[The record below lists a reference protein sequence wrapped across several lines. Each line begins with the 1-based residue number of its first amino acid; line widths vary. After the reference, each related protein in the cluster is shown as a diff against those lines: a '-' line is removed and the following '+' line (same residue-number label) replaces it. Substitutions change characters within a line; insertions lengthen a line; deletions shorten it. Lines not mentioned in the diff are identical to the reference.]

1 MTDEPTGHGELEPA
15 RSPAGP
21 LGSRAP
27 AAPSGDWWQDRAGNW
42 RQGPRPSGVAV
53 SAAAADPG
61 QPCPVCGRAW
71 GAGIACQF
79 CGQIEGA
86 PAGVHLSSPG
96 RRLGAHLLEGVL
108 VVVTLFVGWLVCA
121 LIVFGRG
128 QTPAK
133 QLLGMRAIKL
143 RTGMKAGWGTMFL
156 REFVAKLII
165 GFLAWFT
172 LGIVYFWLIWDKNNQ
187 ELWDKIVDTVIVNDP
202 NKQLA

>member
-1 MTDEPTGHGELEPA
+1 MTDEPTGREELEPA

-21 LGSRAP
+21 VQSP
-27 AAPSGDWWQDRAGNW
+27 AAPSTGWWQDRAGNW
-42 RQGPRPSGVAV
+42 REGPRPSGVAV
-53 SAAAADPG
+53 SAAAADHG
-61 QPCPVCGRAW
+61 QPCPVCGRVW

-96 RRLGAHLLEGVL
+96 RRLGAYVLEGVL
-108 VVVTLFVGWLVCA
+108 VVVTLFVGWLVWA

>member
-21 LGSRAP
+21 VRPEAP
-27 AAPSGDWWQDRAGNW
+27 AAPAAGWWQDRAGNW
-42 RQGPRPSGVAV
+42 HEGPRPSGVAV
-53 SAAAADPG
+53 SAADHG

-71 GAGIACQF
+71 GGGIACQF

-96 RRLGAHLLEGVL
+96 RRFGAYLLEGVL
-108 VVVTLFVGWLVCA
+108 VVVTLFVGWLVWA